1 MQTLDRFALIAD
13 VHGNSWALDAVL
25 EDIDAAGVETILDG
39 GDSVFGPLD
48 PHGVL
53 ERFRARGI
61 RSLTGN
67 QDREMVAPTGATETG
82 ESWRHTAAELTPADW
97 EFLRDLPATR
107 RIGDVL
113 LCHGTPTSDTTYL
126 PETIESGRLRE
137 ATDEELAERL
147 AGVDASLVCCG
158 HTHFPRVILLT
169 DGRTV
174 LNPGSVGLAAY
185 EGEGVP
191 HVMACGS
198 PHARYALIERTRH
211 GWRIEHRA
219 VPYDWQAPADF
230 AARAGRLEW
239 ERWLRWGRV

>member
-1 MQTLDRFALIAD
+1 METLDRFALIAD

-25 EDIDAAGVETILDG
+25 EDLDRLDVETVLDC

-67 QDREMVAPTGATETG
+67 QDREMVAPSPGTESG
-82 ESWRHTAAELTPADW
+82 ESWRHTAAALAAEDW
-97 EFLRDLPATR
+97 AFLRELPKTR
-107 RIGDVL
+107 RFGDVL
-113 LCHGTPTSDTTYL
+113 LCHGTPSSDLVYL
-126 PETIESGRLRE
+126 PETIEHGRLRE
-137 ATDEELAERL
+137 ATDVELGERL
-147 AGVDASLVCCG
+147 AGVEASLIGCG
-158 HTHFPRVILLT
+158 HTHFPRVVLLA

-174 LNPGSVGLAAY
+174 VNPGSVGLAAY

-191 HVMACGS
+191 HVMSCGS
-198 PHARYALIERTRH
+198 PHARYAILERARN
-211 GWRIEHRA
+211 GWQVEHRA
-219 VPYDWQAPADF
+219 VPYDWHAPADL
-230 AARAGRLEW
+230 AARAGRHEW